1 MWPKEVYNALEYL
14 RTVIERKIEEV
25 GDCDGFVHQ
34 KIVAK
39 RLKEDGYEL

>member
-1 MWPKEVYNALEYL
+1 MDPIEVYNSLEYL
-14 RTVIERKIEEV
+14 QKVIEQKIEEV